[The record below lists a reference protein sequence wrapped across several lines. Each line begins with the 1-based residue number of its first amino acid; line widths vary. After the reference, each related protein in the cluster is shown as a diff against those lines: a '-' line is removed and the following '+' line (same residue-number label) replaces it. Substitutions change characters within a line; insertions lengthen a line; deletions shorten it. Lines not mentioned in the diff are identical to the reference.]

1 MVEILLLLTIAA
13 FPPFLRS
20 FCGAISTKRS
30 NTGAL
35 HFFLG
40 LRMEVVFAMR
50 KQVSRDHAAAL
61 QRQIRAPEQGGGCL
75 RPLLCK
81 RRNHSKSIEV

>member
-1 MVEILLLLTIAA
+1 MIKILLLLTIAT
-13 FPPFLRS
+13 FSPLLRS
-20 FCGAISTKRS
+20 FCGPISTKWS
-30 NTGAL
+30 NIGAL

-40 LRMEVVFAMR
+40 LQTEVVFAMR